1 MFSAFAD
8 AGLQPQFIMK
18 QINVPKKSQ
27 KRKAEDDAPSATHGK
42 VDAKEENARF
52 KQAVAHLKQ
61 HAPHLAGNDKPAE
74 PL

>member
-18 QINVPKKSQ
+18 QINIPKKSQ

-42 VDAKEENARF
+42 VDAKEEVSDQLLPSHSTNR
-52 KQAVAHLKQ
+52 
-61 HAPHLAGNDKPAE
+61 
-74 PL
+74 

>member
-18 QINVPKKSQ
+18 QINIPKKSQ

-42 VDAKEENARF
+42 VDAKEEVNVQLLHSHSTNR
-52 KQAVAHLKQ
+52 
-61 HAPHLAGNDKPAE
+61 
-74 PL
+74 